1 MKRILKLAIY
11 GIAAIAALSSCSKN
25 EDVPSQKD
33 IETKIIGKWKETIK
47 DGEGVLTNER
57 LIKTFFTNLEGT
69 YSSSKSFFG
78 EYAWCNKIPIKYE
91 IKGNDLCEKSVV
103 QIFAKVLSIDESRLY
118 ENDYKI
124 ITHEGEEIS
133 VNTNLTYEK
142 VTADYSQDIIGM
154 WEGVEMTGDETY
166 GDANHRIYYKEDGT
180 YTYYD
185 KVGDSWV
192 PSKNAGNEYNV
203 DGDWLATRWQPT
215 EGADYEYE
223 WWDIVEIKD
232 GTMKWSAL
240 REKGDGTRYT
250 TTFTWKKVNL
260 PTQEEIEAKIIGKW
274 KTTTLD
280 GKDILTNNRI
290 IRTFTSNHKVT
301 HSTSHYSDGTYLW
314 FNKIPLQYDVVGNEL
329 HEISEETS
337 MKVLSKILS
346 IDETQFLINI
356 FKIISPDS
364 KELSNS
370 NSGFQKVTA
379 DYSQDIIGMWEG
391 VEMTGDETYGDA
403 NHRIEYKADGTYTYY
418 DKVGDS
424 WVPSKNAGNEYNV
437 DGDWL
442 ATRWQPT
449 EGADYEYEWWDIVE
463 IKDGTMKW
471 SALREKG
478 DKTRYTTTFTWKKV
492 NLPTQEEIETKIIGK
507 WKSTSMNGKE
517 DLTNNKVVKTFF
529 SNNKST
535 HSTSR
540 YYNGKFIW
548 QNKVPHQYEIKGNDL
563 TENLGED
570 GTLRL
575 LLSKVTS
582 INEATLCY
590 HFYKSITPEEGEK
603 AENDNSNFQKVTADY
618 SEAIIGLWEGVEM
631 TGDETY
637 GDANH
642 RIEYKADGTY
652 VYYDKD
658 GDDWKLSED
667 VDNEYNVDGD
677 WLASR
682 WRPKAGEDFEYE
694 WWDIDEIKDGTM
706 KWSALREKEDGTR
719 YTTTFTWKKIQLQ

>member
-1 MKRILKLAIY
+1 MTRRYDISPIYFLPVENIANFAYQLVLIMKRILKLAVF
-11 GIAAIAALSSCSKN
+11 GIAAIAAFSSCSKN

-33 IETKIIGKWKETIK
+33 IETKIIGKWKQTIMN
-47 DGEGVLTNER
+47 GTEVLTNHR
-57 LIKTFFTNLEGT
+57 LIKTYFTNQEGT
-69 YSSSKSFFG
+69 HSTSTYFFDK
-78 EYAWCNKIPIKYE
+78 YVWYNKISTKYE
-91 IKGNDLCEKSVV
+91 IKGNDLCETVNGISKA
-103 QIFAKVLSIDESRLY
+103 FAKVLSIDESKLY

-124 ITHEGEEIS
+124 ITPESKEETIDC
-133 VNTNLTYEK
+133 NFTFQK
-142 VTADYSQDIIGM
+142 VTADYSEAIIGM

-260 PTQEEIEAKIIGKW
+260 PTQEEIETKIIGKW

-301 HSTSHYSDGTYLW
+301 HSCSHYADGTYLW

-346 IDETQFLINI
+346 IDETQFFINT
-356 FKIISPDS
+356 FKIIVPDS
-364 KELSNS
+364 KELSNT
-370 NSGFQKVTA
+370 NSVFQKVTA

-403 NHRIEYKADGTYTYY
+403 NHRIEYKADGTYVYY
-418 DKVGDS
+418 NKDGENWK
-424 WVPSKNAGNEYNV
+424 PSENVDNEYNV

-442 ATRWQPT
+442 ASRWRPKAG
-449 EGADYEYEWWDIVE
+449 EDFEYEWWDIVE

-478 DKTRYTTTFTWKKV
+478 DKTRYTTTFTWKK
-492 NLPTQEEIETKIIGK
+492 
-507 WKSTSMNGKE
+507 
-517 DLTNNKVVKTFF
+517 
-529 SNNKST
+529 
-535 HSTSR
+535 
-540 YYNGKFIW
+540 
-548 QNKVPHQYEIKGNDL
+548 
-563 TENLGED
+563 
-570 GTLRL
+570 
-575 LLSKVTS
+575 
-582 INEATLCY
+582 
-590 HFYKSITPEEGEK
+590 
-603 AENDNSNFQKVTADY
+603 
-618 SEAIIGLWEGVEM
+618 
-631 TGDETY
+631 
-637 GDANH
+637 
-642 RIEYKADGTY
+642 
-652 VYYDKD
+652 
-658 GDDWKLSED
+658 
-667 VDNEYNVDGD
+667 
-677 WLASR
+677 
-682 WRPKAGEDFEYE
+682 
-694 WWDIDEIKDGTM
+694 
-706 KWSALREKEDGTR
+706 
-719 YTTTFTWKKIQLQ
+719 IQLQ